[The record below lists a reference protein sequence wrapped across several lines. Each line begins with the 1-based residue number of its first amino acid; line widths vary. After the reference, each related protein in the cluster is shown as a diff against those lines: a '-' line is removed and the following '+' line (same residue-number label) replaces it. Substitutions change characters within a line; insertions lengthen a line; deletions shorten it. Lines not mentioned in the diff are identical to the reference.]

1 MEPSLPCPENGA
13 STRVSPKRLIPMVRK
28 GVPFYDEIQRMVVE
42 LSEYFV
48 RDLGVVYDLGSSKG
62 NA

>member
-1 MEPSLPCPENGA
+1 
-13 STRVSPKRLIPMVRK
+13 MVRK